1 MRYYSIFAL
10 VLLLLF
16 CACNPKTA
24 EKTETP
30 VDPSALITQIDTI
43 MKELL
48 TDAENLK
55 TSVLEKYL
63 SNDPTDMY
71 YLGAKVYTRK
81 DLISALKQEYAS
93 IANQKLEILQQK
105 TYILG
110 NEAAVWIANIRGIAT
125 NKDKKTIETIHTE
138 TWLWQKV
145 NNEWKI
151 THFNKSWQM

>member
-1 MRYYSIFAL
+1 MMRYYSIFAL

-30 VDPSALITQIDTI
+30 VDPSALITEIDTI

-55 TSVLEKYL
+55 TGVLEKYL

-71 YLGAKVYTRK
+71 YLGAKVYTSK
-81 DLISALKQEYAS
+81 DLISELKQEYAS

-110 NEAAVWIANIRGIAT
+110 NVQPSGLPTFGELLQT
-125 NKDKKTIETIHTE
+125 
-138 TWLWQKV
+138 
-145 NNEWKI
+145 KI
-151 THFNKSWQM
+151 KRPLKQFTLKPGCGRKLIMNGK

>member
-55 TSVLEKYL
+55 TGVLEKYL

-81 DLISALKQEYAS
+81 DLISALKQEYTS

>member
-30 VDPSALITQIDTI
+30 FDPSALITQIDTI

-55 TSVLEKYL
+55 TGVLEKYL

-81 DLISALKQEYAS
+81 DLISALKQEYTS

-125 NKDKKTIETIHTE
+125 NKDKKTIETIYTE